1 MIRKHELSSSHKQ
14 AVEVTITLPATTGN
28 IAGMLS
34 QEVMKAKAHNRNM
47 LLKIMSSLQFLARQ
61 GLYLR
66 GDGKEE
72 DGNFMQVLKFK
83 GEDDPIVNE

>member
-34 QEVMKAKAHNRNM
+34 QEVMKAIAHNRSM
-47 LLKIMSSLQFLARQ
+47 LLKIMSSLQFLADRVCIF
-61 GLYLR
+61 
-66 GDGKEE
+66 EE
-72 DGNFMQVLKFK
+72 MERKTVISCKC
-83 GEDDPIVNE
+83 